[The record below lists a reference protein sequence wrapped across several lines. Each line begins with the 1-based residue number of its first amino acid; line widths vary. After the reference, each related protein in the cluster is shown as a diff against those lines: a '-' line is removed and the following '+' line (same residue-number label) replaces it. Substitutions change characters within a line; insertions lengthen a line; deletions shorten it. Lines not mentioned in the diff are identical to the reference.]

1 MVSGVSF
8 VIAYIVYGGANKIK
22 FIWIN
27 TEQIVFSRGRCA
39 WCLHACFDA
48 VLLTHSQSCYHIISI
63 PKPFGGCW
71 QCWWGRRGEITSA
84 PSVAQPILSEF
95 GGQSRKA
102 RLGVWCAANA
112 SNSNTSMILFVC
124 NEYCK
129 NESLKHFYV
138 HTGQNVV
145 SGLHI

>member
-1 MVSGVSF
+1 MLMGQTWGDNECPFSGTTNF
-8 VIAYIVYGGANKIK
+8 VRVWRA
-22 FIWIN
+22 
-27 TEQIVFSRGRCA
+27 E
-39 WCLHACFDA
+39 
-48 VLLTHSQSCYHIISI
+48 
-63 PKPFGGCW
+63 P
-71 QCWWGRRGEITSA
+71 E
-84 PSVAQPILSEF
+84 
-95 GGQSRKA
+95 A

-145 SGLHI
+145 FGLHI